1 MQNFHTTPYV
11 HHIRASYTQLEFN
24 KMIGDAELC
33 GDQKVRNL
41 ATDML
46 EEVKAGWAPDAVDI
60 IGKKFFR

>member
-1 MQNFHTTPYV
+1 LAIQNAKFPHNTT
-11 HHIRASYTQLEFN
+11 HASYTQLEFN

-41 ATDML
+41 VTDML
-46 EEVKAGWAPDAVDI
+46 EEVKAGWAPDAVDT